1 MKKILI
7 SLAVLLVIII
17 VVIFAG
23 KNIIAKIAVTKGVET
38 VTGLQMDIGSMNVGI
53 QETNI
58 GINNMRLH
66 NPSGYPENIMMN
78 MPEIF
83 IDYDLGAF
91 LKRKA
96 HLEEIKINLK
106 EFTVIKNKDGELNIN
121 SLNVAKEEKEPHEAE
136 EKKKTE
142 IEIDLLDLKIGKVA
156 YKDFSK
162 GDKPKVIE
170 YDVNLHE
177 QFHNITDLNEIGK
190 IILVK
195 ALAKTNIA
203 QLTGFALDSLQKEV
217 LGFIGKAPIVGKPI
231 EDIGEKAVDTLKKT
245 TEGITKTLKLPSGK

>member
-23 KNIIAKIAVTKGVET
+23 KNIIAKTAVTKGVEI
-38 VTGLQMDIGSMNVGI
+38 VTGLQMDIGSMSVGI

-58 GINNMRLH
+58 GINSMRLH

-78 MPEIF
+78 IPEIF
-83 IDYDLGAF
+83 IDYDLAAF

-96 HLEEIKINLK
+96 HLEEIRINLK

-121 SLNVAKEEKEPHEAE
+121 SLKVAKEEKEPQEAE

-142 IEIDLLDLKIGKVA
+142 IKIDLLDLKIGKVA

-162 GDKPKVIE
+162 GDKLKVIE
-170 YDVNLHE
+170 YNVNLHE